1 MDIIELAEQNQQ
13 NAWKLLDET
22 GIIPAWERIGATVHL
37 VGSLKSGLLMKSR
50 DIDLHIY
57 TGKLDITESFS
68 VMQELAERLKLK
80 EIQYK
85 NLVHTEE
92 ECIEWHAL
100 YEDQELHTWKFDLI
114 HIRKGSKY
122 DGVVENVTAAIAKL
136 LTPGLRETILRI
148 KYEVPDGVMIPGIE
162 IYHAVF
168 TGDVRSYEVLERR
181 RQEHP
186 LTNSLDW
193 LP

>member
-1 MDIIELAEQNQQ
+1 MDIVELAEQNQQ

-57 TGKLDITESFS
+57 TEQLDITESFS

-168 TGDVRSYEVLERR
+168 TGGVRSYEELEWW